1 MTSEE
6 QRKIEQAYNFAMGLR
21 GRYVIAQALHHAIK
35 LMENVPEPHTETS
48 DIGDMKYLVENLYH
62 TFPSDFF
69 EDTSTSKH
77 WQYMTDVAGSSKCSH
92 VVRDCEIDITCEC
105 GSVFVD

>member
-6 QRKIEQAYNFAMGLR
+6 KKELEKAYVFANGLR

-35 LMENVPEPHTETS
+35 LMESVPKPHTELS
-48 DIGDMKYLVENLYH
+48 DISDMQYLKDVLYN
-62 TFPSDFF
+62 TFPDTLL

-77 WQYMTDVAGSSKCSH
+77 WQYMTDVAKSGKCSH
-92 VVRDCEIDITCEC
+92 VVADCEVDLTCEY
-105 GSVFVD
+105 GTVFVD

>member
-48 DIGDMKYLVENLYH
+48 DIGDMKYLVENLYN
-62 TFPSDFF
+62 TFPSDYF
-69 EDTSTSKH
+69 EDTRTSKNR
-77 WQYMTDVAGSSKCSH
+77 QYMTDVAGSSKCSH
-92 VVRDCEIDITCEC
+92 VVRDC
-105 GSVFVD
+105 